1 MMQILQV
8 CISHMRKLQHYSALF
23 FFFLKH
29 EQQVAQLTKAFKE
42 QSTHL
47 KGILTN
53 PEVVNSEQTFPEISS
68 NS

>member
-23 FFFLKH
+23 FFFKH
-29 EQQVAQLTKAFKE
+29 KQQVAQLTKAFKE
-42 QSTHL
+42 QKHNL